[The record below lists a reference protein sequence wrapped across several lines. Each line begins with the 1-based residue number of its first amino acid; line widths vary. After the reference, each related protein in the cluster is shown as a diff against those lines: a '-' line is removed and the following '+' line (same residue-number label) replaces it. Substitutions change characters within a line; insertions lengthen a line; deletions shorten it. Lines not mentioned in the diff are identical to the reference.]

1 MIHTHSQLQSLK
13 MSGEENLTTLLS
25 TMQPVLD
32 TQTYVFIT
40 TTQSIASLPLA
51 TLDPQLIAQEA
62 EGTTIVTTEA
72 LATSHGF
79 KEAVFP
85 CRKISLT
92 IHSSL
97 EAVGLIAAIT
107 DRLKDH
113 NISTN
118 VVSGFFHD
126 HIYVSVGRAEDAMKV
141 LEELPEDAKRK

>member
-1 MIHTHSQLQSLK
+1 

-25 TMQPVLD
+25 TMEPFLD
-32 TQTYVFIT
+32 PQTYVFIT
-40 TTQSIASLPLA
+40 TTQPLA
-51 TLDPQLIAQEA
+51 SIPLSTLNPQLIAQEA
-62 EGTTIVTTEA
+62 EGTTIVTTED
-72 LATSHGF
+72 LAISHGF
-79 KEAVFP
+79 KAMVFP

-113 NISTN
+113 KISTN

-126 HIYVSVGRAEDAMKV
+126 HIYVPAGRAEDAMRV
-141 LEELPEDAKRK
+141 LGELAEDAKSR

>member
-1 MIHTHSQLQSLK
+1 
-13 MSGEENLTTLLS
+13 MSGEKNLSTLLS

-32 TQTYVFIT
+32 PETYVFVT
-40 TTQSIASLPLA
+40 TKEALSSLPLS
-51 TLDPQLIAQEA
+51 TLNPQLIAQEA

-72 LATSHGF
+72 LAASHGF
-79 KEAVFP
+79 METVFP

-113 NISTN
+113 QISTN

-126 HIYVSVGRAEDAMKV
+126 HIYVPAGRADDAMRV
-141 LEELPEDAKRK
+141 LGEFAQDAKGR